1 MAKRSDTRRGE
12 LCFYWV
18 ASGGDRDEFAQGLL
32 ELSADLPLCPV
43 VVRIGGFVDPNA
55 VAHDLLRVLESAKT
69 QLVRPDFAERIR
81 AEGWLDVVLIA
92 RRELELDS
100 TSSPVVL
107 PDWFPVRA
115 STSVTATIDDLTWST
130 RVALSAGEVQVAD
143 LRRLVFEL
151 DRTLVRVLR
160 TSHAQDHRRVNALY
174 DRLRSGSDGLESFE
188 DLLSGTESTLN
199 RIRNPGDYRPSVS
212 RHPTLVGH
220 IWRVTN
226 ATAPDKL
233 PALAKSLAAAV
244 GIAAPEAEG
253 FYETMTMV
261 LERPSQPIE
270 DANVRWG
277 FNFVVSVRAAC
288 QLITAAAHADEYAE
302 YPVQLA
308 RSLSLDLRT
317 SLDRSIDLL
326 DSRILA
332 GDGIVSD

>member
-1 MAKRSDTRRGE
+1 M
-12 LCFYWV
+12 
-18 ASGGDRDEFAQGLL
+18 
-32 ELSADLPLCPV
+32 
-43 VVRIGGFVDPNA
+43 
-55 VAHDLLRVLESAKT
+55 
-69 QLVRPDFAERIR
+69 
-81 AEGWLDVVLIA
+81 
-92 RRELELDS
+92 
-100 TSSPVVL
+100 
-107 PDWFPVRA
+107 
-115 STSVTATIDDLTWST
+115 
-130 RVALSAGEVQVAD
+130 
-143 LRRLVFEL
+143 
-151 DRTLVRVLR
+151 
-160 TSHAQDHRRVNALY
+160 NALY

-199 RIRNPGDYRPSVS
+199 RIRNPRDYRPSVS

-317 SLDRSIDLL
+317 SLDRSMDGPKPPSWIEAWNRSPGRTRASRPAVHAPAGAGSGRPKGYGGDLPERPRRVRDPHGARAHRRAPSL
-326 DSRILA
+326 HFRDHRARPVKDEPPYRHDIPMPHPGRPIGRQDPLTPPRVLVPSPRGCRLPGVLSLRTESRPRPEPPGSGA
-332 GDGIVSD
+332 CPRPRPRRSPRGQSSTPHRGPA

>member
-1 MAKRSDTRRGE
+1 MRPRHVLAEVAKRSDTRRGE

-43 VVRIGGFVDPNA
+43 VVRIGGVVDPNA

-160 TSHAQDHRRVNALY
+160 TSVTSHIKRRIEALEL
-174 DRLRSGSDGLESFE
+174 DTCVVRGELPVDLGL
-188 DLLSGTESTLN
+188 D
-199 RIRNPGDYRPSVS
+199 SVS
-212 RHPTLVGH
+212 GR
-220 IWRVTN
+220 
-226 ATAPDKL
+226 L
-233 PALAKSLAAAV
+233 P
-244 GIAAPEAEG
+244 G
-253 FYETMTMV
+253 
-261 LERPSQPIE
+261 
-270 DANVRWG
+270 
-277 FNFVVSVRAAC
+277 
-288 QLITAAAHADEYAE
+288 
-302 YPVQLA
+302 
-308 RSLSLDLRT
+308 
-317 SLDRSIDLL
+317 
-326 DSRILA
+326 
-332 GDGIVSD
+332 GDFGA